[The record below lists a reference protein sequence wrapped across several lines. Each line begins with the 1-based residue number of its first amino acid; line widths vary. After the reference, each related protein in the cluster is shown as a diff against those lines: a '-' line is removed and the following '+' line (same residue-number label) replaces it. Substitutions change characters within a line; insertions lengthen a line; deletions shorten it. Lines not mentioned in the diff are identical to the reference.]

1 MGKIISRGYWFNL
14 RPHLLPVVVWLAVV
28 ACVVGLFSYRSKRFE
43 VLGIAQGQVWQVAAT
58 CTGRLKSV
66 SVGLFDEVKQ
76 GQTVAVINTLLEDEQ
91 ALNAKLKGQLAT
103 ISAEIDHLSAQLAPL
118 QDKLL
123 AEKADRENTRME
135 EERRFSTDVE
145 TARIRILNLRAGIAS
160 DSITLENLAMEVK
173 IVEDLLKED
182 AVAPYEL
189 QKTRVQYNSL
199 AKKLEENKQSLAQ
212 ASEDLK
218 QALERQQKYHKF
230 QPYNP
235 SIETALDTIRKEIK
249 VQEQNMEGVT
259 AQLDAMK
266 ARESVELKAPFDG
279 VVVPIVARTNEAIAL
294 RPGEKIVRRPG
305 EVVNAGDPVVAIA
318 QAQPTEVIAYAT
330 ERTLGRV
337 REKMPVELVKDR
349 TPAQIARSEV
359 VSVGPT
365 VELMPQRLWRNP
377 NVPQWGRPI
386 RIKIP
391 SGLQLLP
398 GEVVGIREM

>member
-1 MGKIISRGYWFNL
+1 MGKIVSRIYWFNL
-14 RPHLLPVVVWLAVV
+14 RPHLLPVGVWLAVV

-91 ALNAKLKGQLAT
+91 TLNAELKGQLAT
-103 ISAEIDHLSAQLAPL
+103 ISAEIDHLAAQLAPM
-118 QDKLL
+118 QDTLL

-145 TARIRILNLRAGIAS
+145 NARIRILDLRAVIAS
-160 DSITLENLAMEVK
+160 DSIILKDLAMEVK
-173 IVEDLLKED
+173 IVEDLLKKD

-189 QKTRVQYNSL
+189 QKARVQYNSL
-199 AKKLEENKQSLAQ
+199 AKKLEESKQSLAQ

-218 QALERQQKYHKF
+218 QALERQQGYHKF

-235 SIETALDTIRKEIK
+235 SIESALDTIRKEIK
-249 VQEQNMEGVT
+249 VQEQMIEAVT
-259 AQLDAMK
+259 AQLEALK

-318 QAQPTEVIAYAT
+318 QAQPTEIIAYTT

-377 NVPQWGRPI
+377 NVPQWGRPV
-386 RIKIP
+386 RVKIP
-391 SGLQLLP
+391 PGLQLLP
-398 GEVVGIREM
+398 GEIVGIREM

>member
-1 MGKIISRGYWFNL
+1 MRKISSGCFSFNFRL
-14 RPHLLPVVVWLAVV
+14 HLLPVVVWLAVV
-28 ACVVGLFSYRSKRFE
+28 GCVIGLFSYRSKRFE
-43 VLGIAQGQVWQVAAT
+43 VLGIAQGQVWHVAAT

-66 SVGLFDEVKQ
+66 PVGLFDEVKQ

-91 ALNAKLKGQLAT
+91 TLYAELNGQLAT
-103 ISAEIDHLSAQLAPL
+103 ISAEIDHLTAQLVPM
-118 QDKLL
+118 QDTLL

-135 EERRFSTDVE
+135 EERRFSADVE
-145 TARIRILNLRAGIAS
+145 NARIRVLDLRAIIAS
-160 DSITLENLAMEVK
+160 DGITLEDLAMEVK
-173 IVEDLLKED
+173 IVGDLLKKG

-189 QKTRVQYNSL
+189 QKARVQYDSL

-212 ASEDLK
+212 AGEDLK
-218 QALERQQKYHKF
+218 HALERQQNYHKF

-235 SIETALDTIRKEIK
+235 SIETALDAIRKEIK
-249 VQEQNMEGVT
+249 VQEQMVEAVT
-259 AQLDAMK
+259 AQLEALK
-266 ARESVELKAPFDG
+266 ASESVELKAPFDG
-279 VVVPIVARTNEAIAL
+279 VVVPIVARTNEALAL
-294 RPGEKIVRRPG
+294 RPGEGIVRRTG

-318 QAQPTEVIAYAT
+318 QAQPTEIIAYTT
-330 ERTLGRV
+330 EKTLGRI

-359 VSVGPT
+359 VSVCPT

-377 NVPQWGRPI
+377 NVPQWGRPV

-398 GEVVGIREM
+398 GEVVGIREI

>member
-1 MGKIISRGYWFNL
+1 LFNL
-14 RPHLLPVVVWLAVV
+14 RPHLLPIGVWLAVV
-28 ACVVGLFSYRSKRFE
+28 MCVVGLFSYRSKRFE

-76 GQTVAVINTLLEDEQ
+76 GQTVAVINTVLEDEQ

-103 ISAEIDHLSAQLAPL
+103 ISAEIDHLSAQLVPL

-123 AEKADRENTRME
+123 AEKTDRENTRME

-145 TARIRILNLRAGIAS
+145 NARIRILNLRAGIAS
-160 DSITLENLAMEVK
+160 DSITLEDLAMEVK
-173 IVEDLLKED
+173 IVEDLLKKG

-259 AQLDAMK
+259 AQLDALK

-294 RPGEKIVRRPG
+294 RPGERIVRRPG
-305 EVVNAGDPVVAIA
+305 EVVNAGDTVVAIA
-318 QAQPTEVIAYAT
+318 QAQPTEIIAYAT

-365 VELMPQRLWRNP
+365 VELMPQRLWRNS
-377 NVPQWGRPI
+377 NVPQWGRPV

-398 GEVVGIREM
+398 GEVVGVREI